1 MENNNRQGCRPVVK
15 WFSEQMEA
23 ALKRNDHKSGWLN
36 DDWDELHDRILDE
49 TKELYRECGKFS
61 KDEEKIIREA
71 ADVANFAMM
80 IADKFGKQFG
90 QKPNNKIMREV
101 KFRAWT
107 GTQMDDSRSCISL
120 SNFFEYAEDMGWPIM
135 QYTGL
140 KDKNGKELYEGDRII
155 TRWPSITTG
164 HIDELLITITDL
176 FDFEIMKEISDCDE
190 IEIIGNIYENPEFVN
205 KK

>member
-15 WFSEQMEA
+15 WFAEQMEA

-61 KDEEKIIREA
+61 KDEEKIIKEA

-90 QKPNNKIMREV
+90 QE
-101 KFRAWT
+101 
-107 GTQMDDSRSCISL
+107 QES
-120 SNFFEYAEDMGWPIM
+120 E
-135 QYTGL
+135 
-140 KDKNGKELYEGDRII
+140 
-155 TRWPSITTG
+155 SI
-164 HIDELLITITDL
+164 
-176 FDFEIMKEISDCDE
+176 
-190 IEIIGNIYENPEFVN
+190 
-205 KK
+205 